1 MPYSPTLCAA
11 LEAHGVTQA
20 HLEAL
25 LRFFA
30 CQQAGKFEWHSRG
43 NGHIDHC
50 ELRLVFPSKPHCL
63 TRIADGVLVD
73 SEQHWEE

>member
-1 MPYSPTLCAA
+1 MPYSHAICEA

-25 LRFFA
+25 LRFFQ
-30 CQQAGKFEWHSRG
+30 CQQSGKFEWHSRG

-50 ELRLVFPSKPHCL
+50 ELRLVFPSKPHCV
-63 TRIADGVLVD
+63 TRIAEGIFV
-73 SEQHWEE
+73 ECAQAWED